1 MALRAL
7 TLSSCHPITLSPYHP
22 IVLSSYHPI
31 TLSPYHP
38 IVLSPY
44 HPIRR
49 VADNSGFRGFVQ
61 QPINFAARFHN
72 HSTPQR
78 LGQRVGIQAAH
89 STYTSVTKLL
99 HDIDGRRLAA
109 MYARACHSNAGRR
122 QLCAVRDLYPCWP
135 CHGSCQR
142 CSS

>member
-7 TLSSCHPITLSPYHP
+7 TLSSC
-22 IVLSSYHPI
+22 HPI

-89 STYTSVTKLL
+89 STYTSVAKLL

-109 MYARACHSNAGRR
+109 MYARACHSNAGGAT
-122 QLCAVRDLYPCWP
+122 CIHAGPVTAVVNGAPRETPC
-135 CHGSCQR
+135 
-142 CSS
+142 